1 MEERERK
8 DTNQG
13 IRMSQDKKS
22 TMVNGSAA
30 KKGVEQG
37 RSADLEQAIL
47 RALEK
52 SSSGAGT
59 FTGKGSGARRRAIRR
74 FRNLTGHEGKVNSV
88 MMLRSFKT
96 MIRSFKTMLSLWAIP
111 SK

>member
-1 MEERERK
+1 
-8 DTNQG
+8 
-13 IRMSQDKKS
+13 MSQDKKS
-22 TMVNGSAA
+22 TMVNGSES

-52 SSSGAGT
+52 SSSGAGI

-74 FRNLTGHEGKVNSV
+74 FRNLIGHKDEVTSVAINAQYIVSASRDNKIKVYQNLKLNHS
-88 MMLRSFKT
+88 SFYQIT
-96 MIRSFKTMLSLWAIP
+96 
-111 SK
+111 